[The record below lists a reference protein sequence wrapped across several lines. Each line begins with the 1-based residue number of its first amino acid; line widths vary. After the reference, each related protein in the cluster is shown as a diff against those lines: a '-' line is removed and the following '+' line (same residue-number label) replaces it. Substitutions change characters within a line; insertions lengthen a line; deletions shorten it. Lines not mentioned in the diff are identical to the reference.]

1 VKRLIRAFLALAV
14 VLFAA
19 WPGTATTVSVKTA
32 DYNVE
37 LSDSGSVILMSS
49 ASNLTVYLPSLNTD
63 QIGFEITIAKHGA
76 GNVTVQ
82 AHKADYIAD
91 GTVGGYIRNTTAG
104 ETYASV
110 KLILAARYYWKVE
123 AAHGTWATP
132 SSTSYFGVGTGSSPT
147 FTGLTLSG
155 LTASKPVFT
164 NSSKALVSTGTMP
177 VDQGGTGIASYTA
190 GDILY
195 ASGTTTLSQLAKGTA
210 NQIQGMNAGATGPEY
225 KTLAGTANQVTV
237 THGVGSVTLSAPQD
251 LATTSSPAYVTAK
264 FSDLTDGY
272 IPYHVSDASGLAN
285 SGLYWDGTNLGL
297 GTTGPSY
304 KFSVSDGTDQLGLT
318 HDGTDAYFKTTD
330 GSFIFQTDEGTHTA
344 TVVSIYGKGNGVG
357 FLRIYEEDDAEY
369 LEIWAY
375 SNWGYIQTSGP
386 AKGGLAIN
394 PDYAIPVYLWS
405 SITSGNPEF
414 RVYGWDAGLS
424 AVRYGSIS
432 VDAAGATTIAS
443 QSGEDLVLNPS
454 GGNVG
459 VGTTTFGTNAVKVLA
474 IGSGTAPS
482 TSPADECQLWV
493 EDVGGAGQAELRVR
507 DELGNVTTLS
517 PHRFELF
524 QPKSDYV
531 LPWSYYSENAYIG
544 KAINVDMYGAIAEVE
559 RLSGK
564 KFIYTADIKKS
575 SWDDNQ
581 EQNGRD
587 REAQIDA
594 ANARIAALEAKIAE
608 LGARIAADPE
618 GESAKALKNER
629 TESISEKAGTKV
641 PNKYEKRRPPKWIK
655 DRIR

>member
-237 THGVGSVTLSAPQD
+237 THGVG
-251 LATTSSPAYVTAK
+251 
-264 FSDLTDGY
+264 
-272 IPYHVSDASGLAN
+272 
-285 SGLYWDGTNLGL
+285 
-297 GTTGPSY
+297 
-304 KFSVSDGTDQLGLT
+304 
-318 HDGTDAYFKTTD
+318 
-330 GSFIFQTDEGTHTA
+330 
-344 TVVSIYGKGNGVG
+344 
-357 FLRIYEEDDAEY
+357 
-369 LEIWAY
+369 
-375 SNWGYIQTSGP
+375 
-386 AKGGLAIN
+386 
-394 PDYAIPVYLWS
+394 
-405 SITSGNPEF
+405 
-414 RVYGWDAGLS
+414 
-424 AVRYGSIS
+424 
-432 VDAAGATTIAS
+432 
-443 QSGEDLVLNPS
+443 
-454 GGNVG
+454 
-459 VGTTTFGTNAVKVLA
+459 
-474 IGSGTAPS
+474 
-482 TSPADECQLWV
+482 
-493 EDVGGAGQAELRVR
+493 
-507 DELGNVTTLS
+507 
-517 PHRFELF
+517 
-524 QPKSDYV
+524 
-531 LPWSYYSENAYIG
+531 
-544 KAINVDMYGAIAEVE
+544 
-559 RLSGK
+559 
-564 KFIYTADIKKS
+564 
-575 SWDDNQ
+575 
-581 EQNGRD
+581 
-587 REAQIDA
+587 
-594 ANARIAALEAKIAE
+594 
-608 LGARIAADPE
+608 
-618 GESAKALKNER
+618 
-629 TESISEKAGTKV
+629 
-641 PNKYEKRRPPKWIK
+641 
-655 DRIR
+655 